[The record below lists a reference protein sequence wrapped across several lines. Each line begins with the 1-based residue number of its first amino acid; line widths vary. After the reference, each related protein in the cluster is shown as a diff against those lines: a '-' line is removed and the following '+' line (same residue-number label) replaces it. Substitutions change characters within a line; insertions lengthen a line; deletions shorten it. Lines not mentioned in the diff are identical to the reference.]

1 MKDYEVERLPNLKL
15 TQRRSYH
22 YITYIMYLITEGQ
35 RDTELRLKYF

>member
-22 YITYIMYLITEGQ
+22 YIYYVPH
-35 RDTELRLKYF
+35 Y